1 MMITSITR
9 YGDKGNRYR
18 VDVDGEYWYILAD
31 TLIMDFRLRKGRE
44 VTEEFLA
51 EVRQAADYRKGRE
64 RAFYLLESREHSKAE
79 LAQKL
84 SRHIDWEMAE
94 KIADEMEQ
102 LGLIHE
108 DAYAKRLVEYLSTT
122 RKQGPRRIRQELYKK
137 GLPRDVIEEALSELE
152 TDEDALIELVRKKYA
167 RYLVPD
173 DEEEEPSGFR
183 RGYSKGKNKALQ
195 GLMRLGHSF
204 GESLAAIEA
213 VEAELAEEE
222 E

>member
-31 TLIMDFRLRKGRE
+31 TLIMDFHLRKGKE

-84 SRHIDWEMAE
+84 SRHIDWETAE

-122 RKQGPRRIRQELYKK
+122 RKQGPRRIRQELYRK
-137 GLPRDVIEEALSELE
+137 GLPRDIIDETLSDFE
-152 TDEDALIELVRKKYA
+152 TDEDALVELVRKKYA
-167 RYLVPD
+167 RYLTPD
-173 DEEEEPSGFR
+173 EEEEEPSGFR

-213 VEAELAEEE
+213 VEAELSNEK
-222 E
+222 

>member
-18 VDVDGEYWYILAD
+18 VDVDGEYWYILAE
-31 TLIMDFRLRKGRE
+31 TLIMDFRLRKGME

-51 EVRQAADYRKGRE
+51 EVRAAADYRKGRE

-79 LAQKL
+79 LTSKL
-84 SRHIDWEMAE
+84 ARHIDWETAE
-94 KIADEMEQ
+94 KIADEMEE

-108 DAYAKRLVEYLSTT
+108 DAYAKKLAEYLSTV
-122 RKQGPRRIRQELYKK
+122 RKQGPRRIRQELMKK
-137 GLPRDVIEEALSELE
+137 GFPRDVIDEALSGLE
-152 TDEDALIELVRKKYA
+152 TDEDALVELVRKKYA
-167 RYLVPD
+167 RYLTPD
-173 DEEEEPSGFR
+173 EDEEEPSGFR

>member
-31 TLIMDFRLRKGRE
+31 TLIMDFHLRKGKE

-84 SRHIDWEMAE
+84 SRHIDWEAAE

-122 RKQGPRRIRQELYKK
+122 RKQGPRRIRQELYRK
-137 GLPRDVIEEALSELE
+137 GLPRDIIDEALSDFE
-152 TDEDALIELVRKKYA
+152 TDEDALVELVRKKYA
-167 RYLVPD
+167 RYLTP
-173 DEEEEPSGFR
+173 DEEEEELSGFR

-213 VEAELAEEE
+213 VEAELSNEK
-222 E
+222 

>member
-31 TLIMDFRLRKGRE
+31 TLIMDFRLRKGME
-44 VTEEFLA
+44 VTEELLT
-51 EVRQAADYRKGRE
+51 EVRAAADYRKGRE

-79 LAQKL
+79 LTQKL
-84 SRHIDWEMAE
+84 ARHIDWETAE
-94 KIADEMEQ
+94 KIAGEMEA

-108 DAYAKRLVEYLSTT
+108 DAYAKRLVEYLSTV
-122 RKQGPRRIRQELYKK
+122 RQQGPRRIRQELYKR
-137 GLPRDVIEEALSELE
+137 GLPRDVVEEALSGLE

-167 RYLVPD
+167 RYLMPD
-173 DEEEEPSGFR
+173 DEEEEEPSGFR

-195 GLMRLGHSF
+195 GLMRLGYSF
-204 GESLAAIEA
+204 GDSLAAIEA

-222 E
+222 